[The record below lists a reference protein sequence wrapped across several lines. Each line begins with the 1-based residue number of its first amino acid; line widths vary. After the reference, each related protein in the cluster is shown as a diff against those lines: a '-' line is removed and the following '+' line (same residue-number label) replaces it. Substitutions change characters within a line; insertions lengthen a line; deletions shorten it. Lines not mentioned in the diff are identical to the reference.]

1 MKMFRFAL
9 AGVLPAFVLRRT
21 KAQYKKKQW
30 EKEARV

>member
-1 MKMFRFAL
+1 MKMFRLAL
-9 AGVLPAFVLRRT
+9 AGALPAFVLRRA